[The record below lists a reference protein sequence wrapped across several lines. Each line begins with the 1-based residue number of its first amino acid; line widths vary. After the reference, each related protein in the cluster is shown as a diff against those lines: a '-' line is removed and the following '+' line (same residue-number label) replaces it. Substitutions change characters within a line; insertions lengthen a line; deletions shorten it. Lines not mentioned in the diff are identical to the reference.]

1 MTTTTKEDD
10 DDDEAEERRRRR
22 LVIVAEVEEM
32 EEAFRLGRGGVEDS
46 FVEAEAEDVVNV
58 VDGGSGSRQK
68 RDHP

>member
-1 MTTTTKEDD
+1 MMTTTKEDD
-10 DDDEAEERRRRR
+10 DDEEAEERRRRR

-32 EEAFRLGRGGVEDS
+32 EEAFRLGRGGVEQFS
-46 FVEAEAEDVVNV
+46 FVEAEAEDV